1 MIEWH
6 DRSPTKSPELGI
18 EIRLYLECPLF
29 GPSFTLR
36 ISQKPSTNN
45 YYTGGGAKMSFTRSS
60 RARRETLNL
69 SVTFNLLGSKAQTD
83 YLAPDPSRFDMSL
96 SE

>member
-1 MIEWH
+1 
-6 DRSPTKSPELGI
+6 
-18 EIRLYLECPLF
+18 
-29 GPSFTLR
+29 
-36 ISQKPSTNN
+36 
-45 YYTGGGAKMSFTRSS
+45 MSFTRSS

-83 YLAPDPSRFDMSL
+83 YLAPDPSPFDMPL